1 MMIITQITEQDLE
14 RLFDIEQAAHLVPWS
29 MGILKNTQGENYL
42 NLKLTY
48 QDQIVAFAICQYILD
63 EATLLNI
70 AVAPPF
76 QSKGFGKQL
85 LNHLLQQLTEK
96 GISTLWLEV
105 RESNIA
111 AQKLYEQLGFNEV
124 DRRKNYYPTPHGQ
137 RENAIVMARYL

>member
-1 MMIITQITEQDLE
+1 MMIITQITEHDLE
-14 RLFDIEQAAHLVPWS
+14 RLFEIEQSAHLVPWS

-48 QDQIVAFAICQYILD
+48 YDQIIAFAICQHILD

-70 AVAPPF
+70 AVAPSF
-76 QSKGFGKQL
+76 QGKGFGKQL

-105 RESNIA
+105 RESNIT

>member
-1 MMIITQITEQDLE
+1 
-14 RLFDIEQAAHLVPWS
+14 
-29 MGILKNTQGENYL
+29 
-42 NLKLTY
+42 
-48 QDQIVAFAICQYILD
+48 
-63 EATLLNI
+63 
-70 AVAPPF
+70 
-76 QSKGFGKQL
+76 

>member
-1 MMIITQITEQDLE
+1 MMIITQITEHDLE
-14 RLFDIEQAAHLVPWS
+14 RLFEIEQSAHLVPWS

-48 QDQIVAFAICQYILD
+48 HDKIIAFAICQHILD

-70 AVAPPF
+70 AVTPSF
-76 QSKGFGKQL
+76 QGKGFGKQL

-105 RESNIA
+105 RESNIT

>member
-1 MMIITQITEQDLE
+1 MMIITQITEHDLE
-14 RLFDIEQAAHLVPWS
+14 RLFEIEQSAHLVPWS

-48 QDQIVAFAICQYILD
+48 YDQTIAFAICQHILD

-70 AVAPPF
+70 AVAPSF
-76 QSKGFGKQL
+76 QGKGFGKQL